1 MEKKKSIGLGFYGYM
16 LLIFQA
22 AAFFTQIV
30 FTNYP
35 MNILA
40 DLYGGATLLPKIF
53 TAGTLVAI
61 VIQLIMS
68 KFIGKIK
75 SIKKLTTI
83 TGAISL
89 IMGCIITFYPPAFGL
104 CIPYLIA
111 FFLESVFVVIYCTFA
126 CSILTGQWFPTRKG
140 TIMGIATLVFPIG
153 NGLIGTFAG
162 NVFKSGAP
170 DPKAGFLPFLI
181 ICIIGW
187 LIGVIFVKDYP
198 EQCGAYRDNDR
209 SFTPEK
215 AKAMML
221 EEIENRKTTVW
232 GPSHTLK
239 NRDFWFASV
248 VCGLLL
254 MFSVGMM
261 TQSSYVLASYEEI
274 NFNLVM
280 LLVMVFGIIGSYGL
294 GVIDT
299 AIGTKKA
306 MILAVIIMVI
316 SGAIGSIPSATCLTI
331 AMLLLAV
338 FMGASSNFTVSI
350 AAQYWRREDFPSVF
364 ACLNPIAN
372 IFNAL
377 APTVVAMLIYSFFG
391 YRLCFIVIAIA
402 GIIGIVL
409 MLSFSGK
416 HIKVIDDAYRKAAG
430 KPLDDALANRK

>member
-1 MEKKKSIGLGFYGYM
+1 MEKKKNIGLGFYGYM

-22 AAFFTQIV
+22 AAFFTQVV

-40 DLYGGATLLPKIF
+40 DFYGGATLLPKIF
-53 TAGTLVAI
+53 TAGTLCAI
-61 VIQLIMS
+61 VFQLILS
-68 KFIGKIK
+68 KNIGKIK

-83 TGAISL
+83 TGAIAL
-89 IMGCIITFYPPAFGL
+89 IMGCVITFYPPAFGL
-104 CIPYLIA
+104 AIPYLVC
-111 FFLESVFVVIYCTFA
+111 FFLESFFVVIYCTFA
-126 CSILTGQWFPTRKG
+126 CSILTGQWFPRRKG

-153 NGLIGTFAG
+153 NGLLGTFAG
-162 NVFKSGAP
+162 QVFKNGAP

-181 ICIIGW
+181 ICIVGW
-187 LIGVIFVKDYP
+187 LIGVIFVKDFP
-198 EQCGAYRDNDR
+198 EQVGAYRDNDR
-209 SFTPEK
+209 SFTPEM
-215 AKAMML
+215 AKQMME

-232 GPSHTLK
+232 GPKHTMV

-248 VCGLLL
+248 TCGLLL

-261 TQSSYVLASYEEI
+261 TQSSYVLASYETI
-274 NFNLVM
+274 NFGLVM
-280 LLVMVFGIIGSYGL
+280 ALVMVFGIIGSYVL

-306 MILAVIIMVI
+306 MIIAVVIMVI
-316 SGAIGSIPSATCLTI
+316 SGVIGAVPQANCLVA

-338 FMGASSNFTVSI
+338 FMGASSNFTVSV

-372 IFNAL
+372 IFNAF

-402 GIIGIVL
+402 GVIGIVL
-409 MLSFSGK
+409 MLLFSKK
-416 HIKVIDDAYRKAAG
+416 HVKAVDDKYREAAG
-430 KPLDDALANRK
+430 KPLDEELATRK